1 MTPGGMASALGEL
14 HWSMTGFGTH
24 GVWAGFS
31 AISPQQALEIE
42 KLGYGTIWL
51 GGSPRSLTPARKVL
65 EATSSIRVATGITN
79 IWNTEAAEIA
89 EQFNQLETDFPG
101 RFLLGIGVSHPEA
114 VQEYR
119 SPYDSLVAYLDVLDE
134 GGVPADRRVIAA
146 LGPRML
152 RLARDRALGSHPYLV
167 PAAHTEYARKIL
179 GPDKFL
185 APEHK
190 VVLTEDAELARSVG
204 RPYVDQPYLHLQNYT
219 NNLKRFGYTDADIAD
234 GGTDAL
240 IDALVAHG
248 SAEVVREQL
257 DSHLGQ
263 GADHVAIQIL
273 GDVDIVEELAKLI

>member
-1 MTPGGMASALGEL
+1 M
-14 HWSMTGFGTH
+14 
-24 GVWAGFS
+24 WAGFS
-31 AISPQQALEIE
+31 AISPQQAHEIE
-42 KLGYGTIWL
+42 QLGYGTIWL
-51 GGSPRSLTPARKVL
+51 GGSPRSLTPARKLL
-65 EATSSIRVATGITN
+65 EATSTVRLATGITN
-79 IWNTEAAEIA
+79 IWNTDASQIA
-89 EQFNQLETDFPG
+89 TEFTQLEADFPG
-101 RFLLGIGVSHPEA
+101 RFLLGVGVSHPEA

-119 SPYDSLVAYLDVLDE
+119 SPYDSLVAYLDVLDD

-167 PAAHTEYARKIL
+167 PAAHTKYAREIL
-179 GPDKFL
+179 GSDKFL

-248 SAEVVREQL
+248 SAEVIREQL
-257 DSHLGQ
+257 DAHLGQ

>member
-1 MTPGGMASALGEL
+1 
-14 HWSMTGFGTH
+14 MTGFGTH

-31 AISPQQALEIE
+31 AISPQQAHEIE
-42 KLGYGTIWL
+42 QLGYGTIWL
-51 GGSPRSLTPARKVL
+51 GGSPRSLTPARKLL
-65 EATSSIRVATGITN
+65 EATSTIRLATGIVN
-79 IWNTEAAEIA
+79 IWNTEAAQIA
-89 EQFNQLETDFPG
+89 EQFNELESDFPG

-119 SPYDSLVAYLDVLDE
+119 SPYDSLVAYLDGLDE
-134 GGVPADRRVIAA
+134 GGVPVDRRVIAA

-152 RLARDRALGSHPYLV
+152 RLARDRSLGSHPYLV
-167 PAAHTEYARKIL
+167 PPAHTEYARKIL

-204 RPYVDQPYLHLQNYT
+204 RPFVDQPYLHLQNYT

-234 GGTDAL
+234 GGSDAL

-248 SAEVVREQL
+248 SAEVIREQV
-257 DSHLGQ
+257 DSHLGE
-263 GADHVAIQIL
+263 GADHVAIHVL